1 MRIIAGSHKGRS
13 LISSPNSAIR
23 PTADR
28 TKQILFDHLG
38 IPFRFQ
44 RVLDLFAG
52 TGNLGLE
59 ALSRGAQQAY
69 FVDRSPAAIALITEN
84 CKRLNLYDR
93 CHIIQ
98 ADVFKILNRLE
109 KKGLT
114 YDLILADPPYQQLL
128 TTRLLQWLD
137 YSSLLAAHGLVVIE
151 QSARDVITD
160 ELQHIEL
167 RKSKIV
173 GETRFTFFSHRG
185 D

>member
-13 LISSPNSAIR
+13 LISPPNSEIR

-52 TGNLGLE
+52 SGNLGLE
-59 ALSRGAQQAY
+59 ALSRGAQYAH

-84 CKRLNLYDR
+84 CKRLNLFDR
-93 CHIIQ
+93 CQIIQ

-128 TTRLLQWLD
+128 TIRLLQWLD
-137 YSSLLAAHGLVVIE
+137 DSSLLVANGLVVIE
-151 QSARDVITD
+151 QSARDATTC
-160 ELQHIEL
+160 EL
-167 RKSKIV
+167 RHIALQKSKIV
-173 GETRFTFFSHRG
+173 GETQFTFFSRRG